1 MISVTFQ
8 DGDLSIKGHED
19 YLSPE
24 ELQQIVGN
32 FLSNYPKGNR
42 NENVNTYYKSLT
54 SNLENYLNSRI
65 ANMMQTKQTNQ
76 NKKTA
81 LESWNVFPKQSPH
94 FVANNPMLTLEQ
106 LRSVPNS
113 NKIRNKNRS
122 QLEWHRKYYGE
133 KLMVNKG
140 KVFPVTRKRKNRK
153 TRKSN

>member
-1 MISVTFQ
+1 MISVTFH

-24 ELQQIVGN
+24 ELRQIVGN
-32 FLSNYPKGNR
+32 FLSNYPKGTR
-42 NENVNTYYKSLT
+42 NENVNTYYSSLT

-76 NKKTA
+76 NKKAA
-81 LESWNVFPKQSPH
+81 LESWNVFPSQYRQ
-94 FVANNPMLTLEQ
+94 FVANNPMVL
-106 LRSVPNS
+106 
-113 NKIRNKNRS
+113 RNKLRHLPKNLGIMSNNRRNLARRYMES
-122 QLEWHRKYYGE
+122 RS
-133 KLMVNKG
+133 